1 MSEQNIS
8 DLKKQKDK
16 YITKIF
22 WLCLQIAFI
31 FGIPAVLGAIIGG
44 RLDAKYG
51 TENKIT
57 LAILFGTFVFS
68 WMLVVFLYRRISKK
82 VKEVEDQIKIK
93 KEELLKEE
101 LK

>member
-8 DLKKQKDK
+8 DLKQQKDK

-31 FGIPAVLGAIIGG
+31 FGIPAVLGAIFGG
-44 RLDAKYG
+44 KLDAKYDTG
-51 TENKIT
+51 NKIT

-68 WMLVVFLYRRISKK
+68 WVIVVFYFKYLNK
-82 VKEVEDQIKIK
+82 KIK
-93 KEELLKEE
+93 NINTEIKNKENENLSQ
-101 LK
+101 